1 MNDLEVQKWNY
12 LNEDKFHMLEV
23 SKKLKEYAF
32 SIDDNAIKTL
42 KENGQKYK
50 MEHYSSEL
58 EKNVYWY
65 GAKIYIIK
73 ALDRH
78 CMGSKR
84 NLIARSPEL
93 ASGMFMKLADTF
105 NYTDADYFY
114 PRLFI
119 YDMAADFIQ
128 YYEKTRNEELNK
140 NLVKEFFMFFS
151 EYLVNSIDDD
161 KVKYEHTRWLD
172 EISFSIEDEYV
183 SNNKTNQLYFAYGSN
198 MDKIQMDYRCPGAV
212 PLAIC
217 KKLNYRT
224 ILNTRGVATI
234 IPQEGSISY
243 GILWRVTNDHIE
255 TLDRYEGVSSGFYK
269 KVNSSVMVDG
279 YQYPSLVYIADDDQI
294 GRPSRLGYLDTLLR
308 GIEYFNGHKQWYEEI
323 EKLGYV

>member
-1 MNDLEVQKWNY
+1 MFN
-12 LNEDKFHMLEV
+12 
-23 SKKLKEYAF
+23 
-32 SIDDNAIKTL
+32 
-42 KENGQKYK
+42 
-50 MEHYSSEL
+50 HYF
-58 EKNVYWY
+58 V
-65 GAKIYIIK
+65 
-73 ALDRH
+73 
-78 CMGSKR
+78 
-84 NLIARSPEL
+84 
-93 ASGMFMKLADTF
+93 
-105 NYTDADYFY
+105 
-114 PRLFI
+114 
-119 YDMAADFIQ
+119 
-128 YYEKTRNEELNK
+128 
-140 NLVKEFFMFFS
+140 
-151 EYLVNSIDDD
+151 
-161 KVKYEHTRWLD
+161 
-172 EISFSIEDEYV
+172 
-183 SNNKTNQLYFAYGSN
+183 YGSN
-198 MDKIQMDYRCPGAV
+198 MDKIQMIIDVLGL

-243 GILWRVTNDHIE
+243 GILWRVTDDHIE